1 MAGERK
7 RMHRSQGEQ
16 PAVVET
22 ASETRMRFME
32 GAATLD
38 AAASTSA
45 AASMTK
51 SMAEEEQEHNATVEW
66 RISEF
71 PAPAM
76 PGQGTQGGVTHS
88 APLSRKQARPKD
100 LENQAA
106 TPRWRTLMPRN
117 A

>member
-51 SMAEEEQEHNATVEW
+51 SMAEEEQEHNVTVELKMLCDAGAL
-66 RISEF
+66 RDPKGSKL
-71 PAPAM
+71 AP
-76 PGQGTQGGVTHS
+76 GLGFRVGFGFRV
-88 APLSRKQARPKD
+88 
-100 LENQAA
+100 
-106 TPRWRTLMPRN
+106 
-117 A
+117 